1 MDDDPAPTKGAL
13 SQVKLPFPPEFTGIF
28 KRDHLDVQD
37 WVTIVKDHLLLREI
51 SVQSAAAIQFSRLFL
66 RGPALVWAQ
75 TNGMVVKPQNFTNW
89 SEALTAA
96 FMPIAKKELARDKLK
111 AIKHWKSCEM
121 YCDLFRRQARDVK
134 DMSKTDVVDL
144 FLDNLKPALRS
155 LVRIQLIGKAKDD
168 LDLAIN
174 TAVVIDNERQKDRRA
189 STAGPSTSTASA
201 KAVSPAG
208 GSSQPRRCFNCGA
221 TDHLKN
227 TCPHP
232 RKAQG
237 QKGNGYAGAS
247 KGKAK
252 LKAVKADSA
261 QENE

>member
-1 MDDDPAPTKGAL
+1 MADDPAPTKGAL

-28 KRDHLDVQD
+28 KCDHLDVQD

-89 SEALTAA
+89 YEALTAA

-144 FLDNLKPALRS
+144 FLDNLKPAL
-155 LVRIQLIGKAKDD
+155 
-168 LDLAIN
+168 
-174 TAVVIDNERQKDRRA
+174 
-189 STAGPSTSTASA
+189 
-201 KAVSPAG
+201 
-208 GSSQPRRCFNCGA
+208 
-221 TDHLKN
+221 
-227 TCPHP
+227 
-232 RKAQG
+232 
-237 QKGNGYAGAS
+237 
-247 KGKAK
+247 
-252 LKAVKADSA
+252 
-261 QENE
+261 

>member
-1 MDDDPAPTKGAL
+1 MADNPEETKGSAL
-13 SQVKLPFPPEFTGIF
+13 SQVKLPFPPEFHGVF

-37 WVTIVKDHLLLREI
+37 WVTIVKDHLLLRDFT
-51 SVQSAAAIQFSRLFL
+51 VQSAASVRFARLFL

-75 TNGMVVKPQNFTNW
+75 TNGELVKPQNFTTW
-89 SEALTAA
+89 STALIAA

-111 AIKHWKSCEM
+111 AIKHFKSCEM

-134 DMSKTDVVDL
+134 DMSKTDIVDL

-155 LVRIQLIGKAKDD
+155 LVRIQLIGKDKDD

-174 TAVVIDNERQKDRRA
+174 TAVVIDNERQKERRA
-189 STAGPSTSTASA
+189 SSAFGPSASTASA
-201 KAVSPAG
+201 KAVTSAG
-208 GSSQPRRCFNCGA
+208 ATGQQRRCYNCGS

-227 TCPHP
+227 KCPQP
-232 RKAQG
+232 RKAPG
-237 QKGNGYAGAS
+237 QKGNGYAG
-247 KGKAK
+247 KPK
-252 LKAVKADSA
+252 LKAMKADVA